1 MKALKI
7 LSLSLVSAIASSSDV
22 NAQNIE
28 DKFILVDRAVA
39 IIEKF
44 PNVKLTTSL
53 RDDLN
58 LDNGVKKIGN
68 IIDKEIHP
76 PLPDKNISHHIL
88 EITKQLKTQLD
99 SNKFTLGDDK
109 ENNDKLKRE
118 YKILFHHTLLLFG
131 DTSTPDFDET
141 LLTTFH
147 IQRNKVKQMTALL
160 NLKDEEKN
168 NLKAIKESI
177 DNSNKV
183 LEEIRD
189 ALKAQMK
196 LAKETKN
203 DSKKLQAKADLLHRK
218 EVIQKVTPGGD
229 RLAIYFQQ
237 LDSACLAETERD
249 IQTLIQ
255 EKNLFFRIFKRNHE
269 AERIVKRKLN
279 EQYSITQK

>member
-109 ENNDKLKRE
+109 ENNE
-118 YKILFHHTLLLFG
+118 
-131 DTSTPDFDET
+131 
-141 LLTTFH
+141 
-147 IQRNKVKQMTALL
+147 N
-160 NLKDEEKN
+160 
-168 NLKAIKESI
+168 
-177 DNSNKV
+177 
-183 LEEIRD
+183 
-189 ALKAQMK
+189 
-196 LAKETKN
+196 
-203 DSKKLQAKADLLHRK
+203 
-218 EVIQKVTPGGD
+218 
-229 RLAIYFQQ
+229 
-237 LDSACLAETERD
+237 
-249 IQTLIQ
+249 
-255 EKNLFFRIFKRNHE
+255 
-269 AERIVKRKLN
+269 
-279 EQYSITQK
+279 